1 MFFFH
6 RVENNC
12 LPATFAIHRALKT
25 ELNVDNRIGATFGK
39 VYCGIVGGVR
49 RHEFACMGAPVRI
62 THENTNVSLF
72 SVLTQTL
79 LHLLLYFK
87 VNLAAR
93 LMSSKENNGI
103 LVDQAVHEQ
112 CRGRYTFKSLPPVK
126 AKGYDKPV
134 PILEPIADSCHSNK
148 KRKSPMT
155 FVGRSVEKRAIFS
168 IAKNV
173 ELDSLASKGTM
184 IFLTGESGMGKS
196 ALAIHVMDS
205 MKKESIDDKTTIAMA
220 RSNSTETE
228 HRIPLR

>member
-1 MFFFH
+1 
-6 RVENNC
+6 
-12 LPATFAIHRALKT
+12 
-25 ELNVDNRIGATFGK
+25 
-39 VYCGIVGGVR
+39 
-49 RHEFACMGAPVRI
+49 
-62 THENTNVSLF
+62 
-72 SVLTQTL
+72 
-79 LHLLLYFK
+79 
-87 VNLAAR
+87 
-93 LMSSKENNGI
+93 MSSKENNGI

-134 PILEPIADSCHSNK
+134 PILEPIADSSYSAKN
-148 KRKSPMT
+148 RKPPIT

-173 ELDSLASKGTM
+173 EEDLSASKGTM

-196 ALAIHVMDS
+196 ALAIHVLES
-205 MKKESIDDKTTIAMA
+205 MKKQSVEEKTMIAIS